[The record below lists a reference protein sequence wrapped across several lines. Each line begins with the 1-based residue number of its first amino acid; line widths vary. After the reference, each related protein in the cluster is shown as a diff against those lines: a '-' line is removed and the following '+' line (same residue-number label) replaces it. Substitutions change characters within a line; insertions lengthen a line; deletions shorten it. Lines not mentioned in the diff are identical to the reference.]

1 MPRLRRLLVGL
12 EEAELLRGAAD
23 RHVLGLLITGQY
35 AAAEVTTGAPGTV
48 DHTIDTGLYINRL

>member
-1 MPRLRRLLVGL
+1 MGL